1 MNLTS
6 EQQEVVESNED
17 LRVNAVAGSGK
28 SYSLLAYAKSKQ
40 GRILYL
46 AYNKVIQEEIS
57 RKAKAQGIS
66 MDVLTTHSLAYRG
79 LKSRGYNID
88 VSKQF
93 NYTMFKVE
101 CQVLFNLRKEE
112 TWGLFKKL
120 ESYLNYWSCT
130 SISFNDLLDQKHVL
144 GRDRDVMNHVFQK
157 MCRFELP
164 VAHDFYLKIFSR
176 LQPQLGYD
184 YILVDESQDLSAPTL
199 EIVSSQ
205 NQGIKV
211 FVGDENQCQPAGTMI
226 QLPDGSK
233 IDIKDIKVGTHVT
246 SYLKGAGRRF
256 IGYYDGTRPGNK
268 KIVETT
274 APIVTAKQEREAF
287 VDMFKVSTAT
297 KTSFYTHNHRC
308 IAKFNESKRNAQIVY
323 LMQRGDRFRI
333 GTNPLFN
340 GGTQAFGLSARARN
354 EKAEKAWVLKIFDDK
369 KEAYY
374 YEQYVS
380 SAYCIPQM
388 RFEDNTCNKIQKKT
402 DKYRSFEIN
411 DFWEKLTNKVDLLDN
426 ALSVLYDHNKY
437 IEFPM
442 WEKGEKRYNATE
454 AYSEYAACNLFSEYM
469 DMAIFEPSTFV
480 KNITKKP
487 TVEVIKSINIERNVL
502 TKVYSL
508 EVSKTGLY
516 VADGIL
522 THNSIYGFRYAM
534 NALDSELIAGYRQL
548 YLTQSF
554 RYTQRIANI
563 ANEILSWKSLYSD
576 YVHVPIV
583 GLNERITV
591 PNEAIITRTN
601 YSLLNQ
607 AYICALQN
615 HTLWIEGDLNLDN
628 FHAIICDFNRIRKG
642 EKAQLPFLQK
652 QTSLANLK
660 SMYAV
665 AEDFEM
671 LNLVKLVENFRDE
684 SVRIIPTILSKRVNK
699 ENCDIVLTNTHKS
712 KGLEYNKVIMTDD
725 FLNYNDMMLEL
736 RGEKPIST
744 NFDEELNLLYVAL
757 TRTTDNLVMSNGGT
771 RSELIKKNLL

>member
-211 FVGDENQCQPAGTMI
+211 FVGDENQ
-226 QLPDGSK
+226 
-233 IDIKDIKVGTHVT
+233 
-246 SYLKGAGRRF
+246 
-256 IGYYDGTRPGNK
+256 
-268 KIVETT
+268 
-274 APIVTAKQEREAF
+274 
-287 VDMFKVSTAT
+287 
-297 KTSFYTHNHRC
+297 
-308 IAKFNESKRNAQIVY
+308 
-323 LMQRGDRFRI
+323 
-333 GTNPLFN
+333 
-340 GGTQAFGLSARARN
+340 
-354 EKAEKAWVLKIFDDK
+354 
-369 KEAYY
+369 
-374 YEQYVS
+374 
-380 SAYCIPQM
+380 
-388 RFEDNTCNKIQKKT
+388 
-402 DKYRSFEIN
+402 
-411 DFWEKLTNKVDLLDN
+411 
-426 ALSVLYDHNKY
+426 
-437 IEFPM
+437 
-442 WEKGEKRYNATE
+442 
-454 AYSEYAACNLFSEYM
+454 
-469 DMAIFEPSTFV
+469 
-480 KNITKKP
+480 
-487 TVEVIKSINIERNVL
+487 
-502 TKVYSL
+502 
-508 EVSKTGLY
+508 
-516 VADGIL
+516 
-522 THNSIYGFRYAM
+522 SIYGFRYAM

-563 ANEILSWKSLYSD
+563 ANEVLSWKSKYSD
-576 YVHVPIV
+576 YEIVPIR
-583 GLNERITV
+583 GLNEPITV
-591 PNEAIITRTN
+591 PNRAIITRTN
-601 YSLLNQ
+601 FTLLNQ
-607 AYICALQN
+607 AYIIAQQGRSLY
-615 HTLWIEGDLNLDN
+615 IEGNLNLDS
-628 FHAIICDFNRIRKG
+628 FHKLICDFNRIRLGQEPILPYLPKKKDLKG
-642 EKAQLPFLQK
+642 CKE
-652 QTSLANLK
+652 
-660 SMYAV
+660 MYAI

-671 LNLVKLVENFRDE
+671 LNLVRLVEDFKSE
-684 SVRIIPTILSKRVNK
+684 SVNIIPRIQRMLTTK
-699 ENCDIVLTNTHKS
+699 ENADIVLTNTHKS
-712 KGLEYNKVIMTDD
+712 KGLEYNSVMLTDD
-725 FLNYNDMMLEL
+725 FIKYSDINEDNAQKMNL
-736 RGEKPIST
+736 
-744 NFDEELNLLYVAL
+744 DEEINLLYVAL
-757 TRTTDNLVMSNGGT
+757 TRTTN
-771 RSELIKKNLL
+771 ELILPFNENRLRLSKLQLY